1 MCFVWKS
8 ELIRMTDLFCDIHN
22 TFKEI
27 VDDNPNW
34 LICNKCEWD
43 YLSKERDYD
52 GREFDE

>member
-1 MCFVWKS
+1 
-8 ELIRMTDLFCDIHN
+8 MTDLFCDIHN

-52 GREFDE
+52 GREFEE